1 MADTSI
7 ANLTAASTLTGTEE
21 IPLSDGSGTTKAC
34 TAQQIKD
41 FVETAPVFAA
51 GSATA
56 GSWPKL
62 TSGTLQTTPD
72 AGSIEMDTDAIYMTH
87 DAGNRGAV
95 SICHYIRAAASRT
108 LTSSTTEQKL
118 FDSPTNGRIT
128 LEVGLY
134 FFEGIIYITG
144 MNTGT
149 SGNAAFDLVG
159 AGTAVTAD
167 WLWHAVGIDS
177 STPTN
182 AATQTGSFG
191 ITQQSVASIVTAA
204 TGSALATE
212 LRGTFEVT
220 TAGTLIPSVTLVT
233 AAAATVAAG
242 SYVMLRR
249 MGNTN
254 YTNVGQWD

>member
-41 FVETAPVFAA
+41 FVEVAPVFAA

-72 AGSIEMDTDAIYMTH
+72 AGSIEMDVDAIYMTH

-95 SICHYIRAAASRT
+95 SICHYIRAATSRA
-108 LTSSTTEQKL
+108 LTSSTAEQAL
-118 FDSPTNGRIT
+118 FNSPTNGRIT

-134 FFEGIIYITG
+134 FFEGMLYITG
-144 MNTGT
+144 MNAA
-149 SGNAAFDLVG
+149 SGNAAFDIVG

-167 WLWHAVGIDS
+167 WLWHAVGIDNT
-177 STPTN
+177 TPTN
-182 AATQTGSFG
+182 AATQTGSFS
-191 ITQQSVASIVTAA
+191 ITQQSVASMVTAG
-204 TGSALATE
+204 TGTAMSAE

-220 TAGTLIPSVTLVT
+220 TAGTLIPSITLVT
-233 AAAATVAAG
+233 ASAATLAAG

-249 MGNTN
+249 MGAPN

>member
-41 FVETAPVFAA
+41 FVEVAPVFAA

-72 AGSIEMDTDAIYMTH
+72 AGSIEMNVHAIYMTH

-95 SICHYIRAAASRT
+95 SICHYIRAATSRS
-108 LTSSTTEQKL
+108 LTSSTAEQAL
-118 FDSPTNGRIT
+118 FNSPTNGRIT

-134 FFEGIIYITG
+134 FFEGMLYLTG
-144 MNTGT
+144 MSGT
-149 SGNAAFDLVG
+149 SGNAAFDIVG
-159 AGTAVTAD
+159 AGTAATAD
-167 WLWHAVGIDS
+167 WLWHAVGIDNT
-177 STPTN
+177 TPTS
-182 AATQTGSFG
+182 AATQTGTFS
-191 ITQQSVASIVTAA
+191 ITQQSAASMVTAG
-204 TGSALATE
+204 TGTGMGAE

-233 AAAATVAAG
+233 ASAATLAAG

-249 MGNTN
+249 MGAPN

>member
-41 FVETAPVFAA
+41 FVEVAPVFAA

-72 AGSIEMDTDAIYMTH
+72 AGSIEMNADAIYMTH

-95 SICHYIRAAASRT
+95 GINHYIRAATSRT
-108 LTSSTTEQKL
+108 LSNVATEQAL
-118 FDSPTNGRIT
+118 FNSPTNGRIT

-134 FFEGIIYITG
+134 FFEGMLYLTG
-144 MNTGT
+144 MSGT
-149 SGNAAFDLVG
+149 SGNAAFDIVG

-167 WLWHAVGIDS
+167 WLWHAVGIDNN
-177 STPTN
+177 TPT
-182 AATQTGSFG
+182 AAGTQTGSFS
-191 ITQQSVASIVTAA
+191 ITQQSVASMLTAG
-204 TGSALATE
+204 TGTGMGAE

-233 AAAATVAAG
+233 ANAATLAAG

-249 MGNTN
+249 LGAAN

>member
-21 IPLSDGSGTTKAC
+21 IPLSDGSGTTKAA

-62 TSGTLQTTPD
+62 TAGTLQTTPD
-72 AGSIEMDTDAIYMTH
+72 AGSIEMDADAIYMTH

-95 SICHYIRAAASRT
+95 SICHYIRAATSRA
-108 LTSSTTEQKL
+108 LTSTTTEQQL
-118 FDSPTNGRIT
+118 FGTPTNGRIT

-134 FFEGIIYITG
+134 FFEGLVYVTG
-144 MNTGT
+144 MNAT
-149 SGNAAFDLVG
+149 SGNARISIGG

-167 WLWHAVGIDS
+167 WLWYATGIDNT
-177 STPTN
+177 TPTN
-182 AATQTGSFG
+182 AGTQTGSFS
-191 ITQQSVASIVTAA
+191 ITDQSVASIVTAT
-204 TGSALATE
+204 TGTAMGAE

-220 TAGTLIPSVTLVT
+220 TAGTIIPSIQLVT
-233 AAAATVAAG
+233 ANAATLAAG
-242 SYVMLRR
+242 SYIMLRR
-249 MGNTN
+249 MGAPN
-254 YTNVGQWD
+254 YTSVGQWD

>member
-41 FVETAPVFAA
+41 FVEVAPVFAA

-72 AGSIEMDTDAIYMTH
+72 AGSIEMDVDAIYMTH

-95 SICHYIRAAASRT
+95 SICHYIRAATSRS
-108 LTSSTTEQKL
+108 LTSSTAEQAL
-118 FDSPTNGRIT
+118 FNSPTNGRIT

-134 FFEGIIYITG
+134 FFEGMLYLTG
-144 MNTGT
+144 MSGT
-149 SGNAAFDLVG
+149 TGNAAFDIVG

-167 WLWHAVGIDS
+167 WLWHAVGIDAG
-177 STPTN
+177 TPTN
-182 AATQTGSFG
+182 AATQTGSFS
-191 ITQQSVASIVTAA
+191 ITQQSVASMVTAG
-204 TGSALATE
+204 TGTGMGAE

-233 AAAATVAAG
+233 ASAATLAAG

-249 MGNTN
+249 MGAPN

>member
-41 FVETAPVFAA
+41 FVEVAPVFAA

-72 AGSIEMDTDAIYMTH
+72 AGSIEMDADAIYMTH

-95 SICHYIRAAASRT
+95 GINHYIRAATSRN
-108 LTSSTTEQKL
+108 LTSSTAEQAL
-118 FDSPTNGRIT
+118 FNSPTNGRIT

-134 FFEGIIYITG
+134 FFEGMLYLTG
-144 MNTGT
+144 MSGT
-149 SGNAAFDLVG
+149 SGNAAFDIVG
-159 AGTAVTAD
+159 AGTVVTAD
-167 WLWHAVGIDS
+167 WLWHAVGIDAT
-177 STPTN
+177 TPTT
-182 AATQTGSFG
+182 AATQTGTFS
-191 ITQQSVASIVTAA
+191 ITQQSAASMVTAG
-204 TGSALATE
+204 TGTGMGVQ

-220 TAGTLIPSVTLVT
+220 TAGTLIPSITLVT
-233 AAAATVAAG
+233 ASAATVAAG

-249 MGNTN
+249 LGAAN

>member
-41 FVETAPVFAA
+41 FVETAPVFTA

-62 TSGTLQTTPD
+62 TAGTLQTTPD
-72 AGSIEMDTDAIYMTH
+72 AGSIEMDANAIYMTH

-95 SICHYIRAAASRT
+95 DICHYIRAASSRA
-108 LTSSTTEQKL
+108 LSNVATEQAI
-118 FDSPTNGRIT
+118 FNSPTNGRIT

-134 FFEGIIYITG
+134 FFEGMLYLTG
-144 MNTGT
+144 MSGT
-149 SGNAAFDLVG
+149 SGNAAFDIVG
-159 AGTAVTAD
+159 AGTVVTAD
-167 WLWHAVGIDS
+167 WLWHAVGIDAT
-177 STPTN
+177 TPTT
-182 AATQTGSFG
+182 AATQTGTFS
-191 ITQQSVASIVTAA
+191 ITQQSAASMVTAG
-204 TGSALATE
+204 TGTAMGVN
-212 LRGTFEVT
+212 LRGTFEVA

-233 AAAATVAAG
+233 ASAATVAAG

-249 MGNTN
+249 LGASN

>member
-41 FVETAPVFAA
+41 FVEVAPVFAA

-72 AGSIEMDTDAIYMTH
+72 AGSIEMDADAIYMTH

-95 SICHYIRAAASRT
+95 SICHYIRAATSRA
-108 LTSSTTEQKL
+108 LSNVATEQAL
-118 FDSPTNGRIT
+118 FNSPTNGRIT

-134 FFEGIIYITG
+134 FFEGMLYLTG
-144 MNTGT
+144 MSGT
-149 SGNAAFDLVG
+149 SGNAAFDIVG

-167 WLWHAVGIDS
+167 WLWHAVGIDNN
-177 STPTN
+177 TPT
-182 AATQTGSFG
+182 AAGTQTGSFS
-191 ITQQSVASIVTAA
+191 ITQQSVASMLTAG
-204 TGSALATE
+204 TGTGLGAE

-220 TAGTLIPSVTLVT
+220 TAGTLIPSVTLVN

-249 MGNTN
+249 LGAPN
-254 YTNVGQWD
+254 YASVGQWD